1 MRFDMVSICS
11 AGAINR
17 EDLRAVRLVIVRFTV
32 AMATGDP
39 LALTA
44 ALMAMAIAKR
54 SSRLVLF
61 TGLSLDG
68 GGAYGLVWEAVS
80 GKTR

>member
-44 ALMAMAIAKR
+44 AVMA
-54 SSRLVLF
+54 
-61 TGLSLDG
+61 DG
-68 GGAYGLVWEAVS
+68 HRQTIVKARVVHR
-80 GKTR
+80 TFP

>member
-44 ALMAMAIAKR
+44 AVMADGHRQTDRQGSCCSQDFPLMAA
-54 SSRLVLF
+54 VL
-61 TGLSLDG
+61 T
-68 GGAYGLVWEAVS
+68 V
-80 GKTR
+80 

>member
-1 MRFDMVSICS
+1 
-11 AGAINR
+11 
-17 EDLRAVRLVIVRFTV
+17 
-32 AMATGDP
+32 MATGDP

-54 SSRLVLF
+54 SSSLVLF

-68 GGAYGLVWEAVS
+68 GGAYGLV
-80 GKTR
+80 